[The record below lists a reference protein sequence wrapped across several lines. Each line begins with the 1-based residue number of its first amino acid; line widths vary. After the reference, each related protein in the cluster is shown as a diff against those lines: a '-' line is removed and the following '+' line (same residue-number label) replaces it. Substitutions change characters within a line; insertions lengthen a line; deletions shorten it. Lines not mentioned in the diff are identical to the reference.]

1 VTELATCRFRM
12 TVASIALS
20 ALFVLTGCGIKG
32 PLELPEG
39 AQVSGNEGRGRASP
53 EAMRATQ
60 LPGYQPTRS
69 DVRTNKSLGVPVKRD
84 EPFVLDPLLN

>member
-1 VTELATCRFRM
+1 VTEPAIRRFRIA
-12 TVASIALS
+12 VVSI
-20 ALFVLTGCGIKG
+20 ALFVLASCGIKG

-39 AQVSGNEGRGRASP
+39 AQVSDNEGKGRSSP
-53 EAMRATQ
+53 GAMRATE

-69 DVRTNKSLGVPVKRD
+69 DLRINKGLGVPVKRD